1 MAGTSAVTCDGCV
14 TRMVRCHVTY
24 HVTAHVNVRTFPC
37 AVASPQY
44 PRVSAIPAEIQTATN
59 GFFEYCTLLYLI
71 FDICI
76 CIMCLY
82 YIYTIFT
89 LYICIS
95 VYYVGNG
102 YMLPDIRYGYEVQTL
117 STDHAVLYSCVVVV
131 YLYL

>member
-1 MAGTSAVTCDGCV
+1 
-14 TRMVRCHVTY
+14 
-24 HVTAHVNVRTFPC
+24 
-37 AVASPQY
+37 
-44 PRVSAIPAEIQTATN
+44 
-59 GFFEYCTLLYLI
+59 
-71 FDICI
+71 
-76 CIMCLY
+76 MCLY